1 MLNEKSLIKDNVKN
15 LRQINEWVGRNDV
28 IDSIENSDIA
38 YIYYAGDNTV
48 NRGYRTIEP
57 YTLGIHGSSGN
68 LVLRAWQQAGA
79 SDTKSKATRPADQIP
94 GWRLFRLDGITTFM
108 KTFKKFDPTKPRP
121 KYNPNDSDMSQILA
135 TVNTD
140 GVPDIKISGTDSVEQ
155 PDTIEKNKAKSFFDK
170 QTGGFKSFT
179 QNDELQRN
187 KDISDLYGAIKFNRK
202 QDPIKYIVVDKDGK
216 LWYDKAENES
226 KYKPEQVLGNL
237 NDLYREI
244 TGVKGTMQQ
253 TNKTFF
259 QNQYK
264 EFEKSL
270 QNQ

>member
-1 MLNEKSLIKDNVKN
+1 MLNEKSLIKVIIKI
-15 LRQINEWVGRNDV
+15 LRQINEWVGRDDV
-28 IDSIENSDIA
+28 IDAIKNSDIA
-38 YIYYAGDNTV
+38 YIYYAGDGTV

-57 YTLGIHGSSGN
+57 YTLGVHGSTGN

-79 SDTKSKATRPADQIP
+79 SDTKKDATRPADEIP

-108 KTFKKFDPTKPRP
+108 KTFKKFDPAKPRP
-121 KYNPNDSDMSQILA
+121 KYNPNDRDMSQILA
-135 TVNTD
+135 TVDAKSIPTLK
-140 GVPDIKISGTDSVEQ
+140 VSGTDSIEE
-155 PDTIEKNKAKSFFDK
+155 PNTIEKSKSIFDK
-170 QTGGFKSFT
+170 QTGAFKSFT

-202 QDPIKYIVVDKDGK
+202 QDPIKYIVVDKGGK
-216 LWYDKAENES
+216 LWYDKIENES
-226 KYKPEQVLGNL
+226 KYKPEEILGNL
-237 NDLYREI
+237 NDLYRQA
-244 TGVKGTMQQ
+244 TGAKNTTQQ

-270 QNQ
+270 QN